1 MRWFVALAAA
11 AGVAVGGG
19 LYAAPVGAQ
28 HGQQGQRIQQV
39 RQNEPG
45 KQESQ
50 RQRDDGQGR
59 DGPTGAAASIQAR
72 AAGLFTDVTGSL
84 ERQPQGNDV
93 HGEYWITGDDG
104 QRYAVSDGDDGM
116 LGPYAGQRVTV
127 TGSRPGTNA
136 ERDVAR
142 LEARLVRSH
151 ARDVGIPER
160 GMTTLRFAVRPHGQV
175 PERTTFYGVVG
186 VPGPDPT
193 AEVPPIED
201 LGAVALHDGDDGV
214 YTGTVGLQGGQRL
227 LAQIA
232 KGTPQE
238 GPTEVIHP
246 QSIVQRDN
254 TITLDGDTSVSTTY
268 APTDSRTSNCTGVR
282 FDGGDLY
289 NLRATGV
296 NCDRARTLATDVPDD
311 LGSSYASHGFACDAQ
326 AAAGPRA
333 WSYICVE
340 GDGAHD
346 ARITFTAK
354 GALSCGQVG
363 FGPET
368 DHGAFDIRATGV
380 RCDLARSVA
389 AEAVGHV
396 PDEYRSHGFTCGSQ
410 ATGNELNSFYY
421 NCTKDGAQ
429 VSFTAS

>member
-1 MRWFVALAAA
+1 M
-11 AGVAVGGG
+11 
-19 LYAAPVGAQ
+19 
-28 HGQQGQRIQQV
+28 
-39 RQNEPG
+39 
-45 KQESQ
+45 
-50 RQRDDGQGR
+50 
-59 DGPTGAAASIQAR
+59 
-72 AAGLFTDVTGSL
+72 FTDVTGSL

-136 ERDVAR
+136 ERDLAR

-151 ARDVGIPER
+151 ARDVGIPEL

-175 PERTTFYGVVG
+175 PERTTFYGVV
-186 VPGPDPT
+186 
-193 AEVPPIED
+193 
-201 LGAVALHDGDDGV
+201 
-214 YTGTVGLQGGQRL
+214 
-227 LAQIA
+227 
-232 KGTPQE
+232 
-238 GPTEVIHP
+238 
-246 QSIVQRDN
+246 
-254 TITLDGDTSVSTTY
+254 
-268 APTDSRTSNCTGVR
+268 
-282 FDGGDLY
+282 
-289 NLRATGV
+289 
-296 NCDRARTLATDVPDD
+296 
-311 LGSSYASHGFACDAQ
+311 GSSYASHGFACDAQ

-333 WSYICVE
+333 WSYICVD

-346 ARITFTAK
+346 VRITFTAK
-354 GALSCGQVG
+354 GAFSCGQVG
-363 FGPET
+363 FEPET

-421 NCTKDGAQ
+421 NCAKDGAQ